1 MDNVLKSKTEALDM
15 YDVIVVG
22 GGHAGVEA
30 AVAAARMGQKTALF
44 TLNVD
49 RIAAMP
55 CNPSIGGPAKGIV
68 VREIEALGGVMGKI
82 ADQTALQFRVLNSS
96 KGPGVQSLRVQSD
109 KIEYS
114 KAMRDAVLNE
124 PGIEIVQKMVEGL
137 VVEDGK
143 IVGIQ
148 CANDEFI
155 ATKTVII
162 TSGTYMSSKI
172 LVSDRVTHSGPEGD
186 PTSNKLSNSIRALGL
201 KTFRLKT
208 GTPARVYTDSIDF
221 TKTTI
226 QPGDDK
232 PYYFSNTT
240 RKEDVIQEQYA
251 CYLTY
256 TNEETHKI
264 IQANLGKSSMYS
276 GVVEGVG
283 ARYCPSIEDK
293 IVRFADKER
302 HQIFLEP
309 EAASL
314 DTTYVQGLSS
324 SLPEDVQ
331 DAMLRTIPGL
341 ENVRVQKYGYAI
353 EYDAIDPIQLKPTL
367 EIMSVD
373 GLFTAGQI
381 NGTSGYEEAAGQ
393 GLMAGIN
400 AALKVR
406 GEEPLIL
413 KRDEAYIGVMID
425 DLVTKGTLEPYRL
438 LTSRAEYRL
447 LLRHDNAYRRLS
459 HFGQRIGLLHDDK
472 AQSIQDDIAIIDA
485 FIEESK
491 TIKVPH
497 DDNFTAY
504 FASKDS
510 PFESHDL
517 TLYDAVKRPGIELL
531 EMLELFN
538 MDVRQ
543 DLAFQIQV
551 EIKYEGYIRKAMKDA
566 EKLRSMEN
574 IKLPED
580 INYDAIDNLSIE
592 GKQKLGLVRP
602 VTMGQASRISGVNP
616 ADVAILAMVL
626 KQRNKQA

>member
-1 MDNVLKSKTEALDM
+1 M

-30 AVAAARMGQKTALF
+30 AIAAARLNQKTALF
-44 TLNVD
+44 TLNIN
-49 RIAAMP
+49 RIATMP

-82 ADQTALQFRVLNSS
+82 ADKTALQFRILNSS
-96 KGPGVQSLRVQSD
+96 KGPGVQCLRVQSD

-124 PGIEIVQKMVEGL
+124 PGIEVVGKMVESI

-143 IVGIQ
+143 VKGIM
-148 CANDEFI
+148 CKGDEFI
-155 ATKTVII
+155 AAKSVIL

-172 LVSDRVTHSGPEGD
+172 LQSDKVTISGPEGD
-186 PTSNKLSNSIRALGL
+186 PTTNKLSESLRSLGL
-201 KTFRLKT
+201 RTFRLKT

-221 TKTTI
+221 SKTSI
-226 QPGDDK
+226 QEGDTR
-232 PYYFSNTT
+232 PYYFSNETK
-240 RKEDVIQEQYA
+240 KEDVIQEQYA

-256 TNEETHKI
+256 TNERTHEI
-264 IQANLGKSSMYS
+264 IEANLEKSSMYS

-293 IVRFADKER
+293 IVRFADKNR

-324 SLPEDVQ
+324 SLPDDVQ
-331 DAMLRTIPGL
+331 DEMIRTVPGL
-341 ENVRVQKYGYAI
+341 ENCRVQQYGYAI

-367 EIMSVD
+367 EIMTVEN
-373 GLFTAGQI
+373 FYTAGQI

-400 AALKVR
+400 AALKNQ
-406 GEEPLIL
+406 GKDPLIL

-447 LLRHDNAYRRLS
+447 LLRHDNVYRRLS
-459 HFGQRIGLLHDDK
+459 HFGHDIGLISDEKYKVIEDDLK
-472 AQSIQDDIAIIDA
+472 IIDD

-491 TIKVPH
+491 TIKIPH
-497 DDNFTAY
+497 EQKYKEF
-504 FASKDS
+504 FKSKES
-510 PFESHDL
+510 PFDSHDL
-517 TLYDAVKRPGIELL
+517 SLHDAVRRPGISLA
-531 EMLELFN
+531 EMLDL
-538 MDVRQ
+538 MDIEIRQ
-543 DLAFQIQV
+543 DLVFQIEV
-551 EIKYEGYIRKAMKDA
+551 EIKYEGYIKKAKKDA
-566 EKLRSMEN
+566 EKLRNMEHLKLSEN
-574 IKLPED
+574 IDYDD
-580 INYDAIDNLSIE
+580 ILNLSIE
-592 GKQKLGLVRP
+592 GRQKLEEIRP
-602 VTMGQASRISGVNP
+602 LTIGQASRISGVNP
-616 ADVAILAMVL
+616 ADIAVLAMHL
-626 KQRNKQA
+626 KQEGRS

>member
-1 MDNVLKSKTEALDM
+1 M

-30 AVAAARMGQKTALF
+30 AVASARMGQKTALF

-49 RIAAMP
+49 KIASMP

-82 ADQTALQFRVLNSS
+82 ADKTALQFRILNSS
-96 KGPGVQSLRVQSD
+96 KGPGVQCLRVQSD
-109 KIEYS
+109 KLAYS
-114 KAMRDAVLNE
+114 RAMRDAVLAE
-124 PGIEIVQKMVEGL
+124 PGIEIVQKMVEG
-137 VVEDGK
+137 VVAENGVVTGVRCKD
-143 IVGIQ
+143 
-148 CANDEFI
+148 DEFV
-155 ATKTVII
+155 AAKAVII

-172 LVSDRVTHSGPEGD
+172 LLSSTVTVSGPDGD
-186 PTSNKLSNSIRALGL
+186 PTTNSLSESLRSLGL

-221 TKTTI
+221 SKTTI
-226 QPGDDK
+226 QPGDDE
-232 PYYFSNTT
+232 PYYFSNST
-240 RKEDVIQEQYA
+240 KKKDVIQEQYP

-256 TNEETHKI
+256 TNPTTHELI
-264 IQANLGKSSMYS
+264 EANLEKSSMYS

-293 IVRFADKER
+293 IVRFADKTR

-309 EAASL
+309 ESAEL

-331 DAMLRTIPGL
+331 DAMIRTVPGL
-341 ENVRVQKYGYAI
+341 ENCRVQRYGYAI
-353 EYDAIDPIQLKPTL
+353 EYDAIDPIQLKPSL
-367 EIMSVD
+367 EIMKVEN
-373 GLFTAGQI
+373 LFTAGQI

-400 AALKVR
+400 AALKNQ
-406 GEEPLIL
+406 GKEPLIL
-413 KRDEAYIGVMID
+413 KRDEAYIGVMLD

-459 HFGQRIGLLHDDK
+459 HFGHDIGLLSDEEYGKIEVD
-472 AQSIQDDIAIIDA
+472 IQIIDE
-485 FIEESK
+485 FIEASK
-491 TIKVPH
+491 TIKLPH
-497 DDNFTAY
+497 NAAFEAY
-504 FASKDS
+504 FAEKDS
-510 PFESHDL
+510 PFQAHDL
-517 TLYDAVKRPGIELL
+517 TIYDAVKRPGIELL
-531 EMLELFN
+531 EVLNL
-538 MDVRQ
+538 MDMEVRK

-551 EIKYEGYIRKAMKDA
+551 EIKYEGYIKKAMKEA

-580 INYDAIDNLSIE
+580 INYDSIENLSIE
-592 GKQKLGLVRP
+592 GRQKLTAVRP

-616 ADVAILAMVL
+616 ADIAILAMVL
-626 KQRNKQA
+626 KHKG

>member
-1 MDNVLKSKTEALDM
+1 M

-30 AVAAARMGQKTALF
+30 AVASARMGQRTALF

-49 RIAAMP
+49 KIASMP

-82 ADQTALQFRVLNSS
+82 ADKTALQFRILNSS
-96 KGPGVQSLRVQSD
+96 KGPGVQCLRVQSD
-109 KIEYS
+109 KLAYS
-114 KAMRDAVLNE
+114 RAMRDAVLAE
-124 PGIEIVQKMVEGL
+124 PGIEIVQKMVEG
-137 VVEDGK
+137 VVAENGVVTGVRCK
-143 IVGIQ
+143 G
-148 CANDEFI
+148 DEFV
-155 ATKTVII
+155 AAKTVII

-172 LVSDRVTHSGPEGD
+172 LLSSTVTVSGPDGD
-186 PTSNKLSNSIRALGL
+186 PTTNNLSESLRALGL

-221 TKTTI
+221 SKTTI
-226 QPGDDK
+226 QPGDDE
-232 PYYFSNTT
+232 PYYFSNST
-240 RKEDVIQEQYA
+240 KKDDVIKEQYP

-256 TNEETHKI
+256 TNPTTHDLI
-264 IQANLGKSSMYS
+264 EANLEKSSMYS

-293 IVRFADKER
+293 IVRFADKNR

-309 EAASL
+309 ESAEL

-331 DAMLRTIPGL
+331 DAMIRTVPGL
-341 ENVRVQKYGYAI
+341 ENCRVQRYGYAI
-353 EYDAIDPIQLKPTL
+353 EYDAIDPIQLKPSL
-367 EIMSVD
+367 EIMTVEN
-373 GLFTAGQI
+373 LFTAGQI

-400 AALKVR
+400 AALKNQ
-406 GEEPLIL
+406 GKEPLIL
-413 KRDEAYIGVMID
+413 KRDEAYIGVMLD

-459 HFGQRIGLLHDDK
+459 HFGHEIGLLSDEDYEK
-472 AQSIQDDIAIIDA
+472 IELDIQIIDE
-485 FIEESK
+485 FIEASK
-491 TIKVPH
+491 TIKLPH
-497 DDNFTAY
+497 NPEFEAY
-504 FASKDS
+504 FAEKDS
-510 PFESHDL
+510 PFQAHDL
-517 TLYDAVKRPGIELL
+517 TIYDAVKRPGIELL
-531 EMLELFN
+531 EVLEL
-538 MDVRQ
+538 MDMEVRK

-551 EIKYEGYIRKAMKDA
+551 EIKYEGYIKKAMKEA

-580 INYDAIDNLSIE
+580 INYDSIENLSIE
-592 GKQKLGLVRP
+592 GRQKLTAVRP
-602 VTMGQASRISGVNP
+602 ITMGQASRISGVNP
-616 ADVAILAMVL
+616 ADIAILAMVL
-626 KQRNKQA
+626 KHKG